1 MSFDVFIS
9 YAHQDK
15 PIANAACAIVEK
27 AGIRCWIAPRDIA
40 PGAEYAIAL
49 IEALESCKALVLIF
63 SGRAN
68 ESPHIRREVERAVS
82 RGIPLI
88 PVRIEDIEPN
98 AALKFFV
105 SSVHW
110 LDALTPP
117 LEQHFEQLA
126 RTLRAILDKE
136 GQNAGAPPGPDRR
149 DETAPTDQLRNGARA
164 QIVRRARW
172 SSIVGFCLGGVLA
185 LLAVVTRDTPDLLL
199 CVGAMALYYGLVY
212 RNIPGDLATAKL
224 VAIILLGVG
233 FYFLLL
239 NLMASL
245 WVYFVIESVDAV
257 VGVYTLYQL
266 IALQKLESHNSVKLP
281 RG

>member
-15 PIANAACAIVEK
+15 PIATAACAIVEK

-40 PGAEYAIAL
+40 PGAEYATAL

-88 PVRIEDIEPN
+88 PVRIENIEPN

-117 LEQHFEQLA
+117 LEHHFEQLA

-136 GQNAGAPPGPDRR
+136 GQNAGKQPGPDRR
-149 DETAPTDQLRNGARA
+149 DETAPIDQLRNGVRN
-164 QIVRRARW
+164 QVVRRARW
-172 SSIVGFCLGGVLA
+172 SAIVGFCLGGVLA

-199 CVGAMALYYGLVY
+199 CVGVMALYYGLVY

-224 VAIILLGVG
+224 VAIFVLGVG
-233 FYFLLL
+233 FYFLLV

-257 VGVYTLYQL
+257 VGIYTLCQL
-266 IALQKLESHNSVKLP
+266 IVLQKLESHNSIKFP
-281 RG
+281 GG